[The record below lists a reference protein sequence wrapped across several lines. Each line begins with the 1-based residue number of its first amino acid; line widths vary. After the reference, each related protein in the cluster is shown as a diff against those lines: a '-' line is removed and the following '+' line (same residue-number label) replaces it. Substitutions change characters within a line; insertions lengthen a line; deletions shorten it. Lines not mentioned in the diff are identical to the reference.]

1 MNFFK
6 INTDDSNFRTLGA
19 LKRTIQTKAPYMD
32 QGGYKQSRRV
42 SGLIESGREINCYE
56 KVFLYI
62 QKGLGWAAD
71 DLKQIIRMI
80 YSVQNSDWDITFPLF
95 LAAFGETSLTVAEK
109 PFKNFSL
116 KPHMMK
122 AVEQLVGNN
131 KLTSEIILD
140 QLDLNIDRSAK
151 IEANDL
157 ILIVTDSIDK
167 LLFSFDVKN
176 RLCKHKHAY
185 FLVSSDGFKGRNF
198 NAIEFVSEED

>member
-1 MNFFK
+1 
-6 INTDDSNFRTLGA
+6 
-19 LKRTIQTKAPYMD
+19 MD

-42 SGLIESGREINCYE
+42 SGHIELDREINCYE

-62 QKGLGWAAD
+62 QKGLGWATD

-80 YSVQNSDWDITFPLF
+80 YSVQNNEWDISFPLF
-95 LAAFGETSLTVAEK
+95 LAAFGEAGLTVAEK

-122 AVEQLVGNN
+122 AIEQLVGNS
-131 KLTSEIILD
+131 KLTSKIILD
-140 QLDLNIDRSAK
+140 QLDLNINRSAK
-151 IEANDL
+151 IDSDDL

-167 LLFSFDVKN
+167 LLFSFDVKS

>member
-6 INTDDSNFRTLGA
+6 INTDDSNFKALGA

-42 SGLIESGREINCYE
+42 SGHIESDREINCYE

-62 QKGLGWAAD
+62 QKGLGWASD

-80 YSVQNSDWDITFPLF
+80 YSVQNSEWDITFPLF
-95 LAAFGETSLTVAEK
+95 LAAFGETGLTVAEK

-131 KLTSEIILD
+131 KLTSMVV
-140 QLDLNIDRSAK
+140 LDLLDVNINRSAK
-151 IEANDL
+151 IDFDDL
-157 ILIVTDSIDK
+157 ILIVIDSTDK